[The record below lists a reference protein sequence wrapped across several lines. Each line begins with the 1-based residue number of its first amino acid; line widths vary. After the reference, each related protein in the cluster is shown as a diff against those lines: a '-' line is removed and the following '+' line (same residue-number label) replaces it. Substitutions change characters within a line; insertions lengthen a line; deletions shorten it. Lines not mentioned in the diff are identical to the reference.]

1 MHQRGSG
8 RSTPRGETSQNTLL
22 ELVNDCEKLRQHV
35 GISHWNTVLGGSWG
49 VTVTVTYAQ
58 EYPESVQSILLRVV
72 CLFRQPEIN
81 WMFANS
87 GYAQYHDLDAWKL
100 FSSAVDSLDGSPRE
114 TLYGYYGRLLG
125 NNPNLRTQAARSWM
139 PWEMKVY
146 TGQSSNFYETAYAPV
161 AVYNGGVWSWRDG
174 VGQPFCQTTLSKLG
188 ISSLCENAVHK
199 LQQPLPSSLIDD
211 ADDDSGET
219 PRPVRPIPAASTS
232 SATVDNSQ
240 TSSALL
246 IYLVAARH
254 HKTYMKD
261 VH

>member
-1 MHQRGSG
+1 MRHSRRSSSLEAQEPAVSQSCPLFRSKHLSCCLGASTRLGTQYATG
-8 RSTPRGETSQNTLL
+8 RNVPKHDTRWLL
-22 ELVNDCEKLRQHV
+22 DLVNDCEKLRQHV

-49 VTVTVTYAQ
+49 VTAAVAYAQ
-58 EYPESVQSILLRVV
+58 EYPERVQSIVLRGV

-87 GYAQYHDLDAWKL
+87 GYAQYHDPDAWKL

-161 AVYNGGVWSWRDG
+161 AVYNGGVWS
-174 VGQPFCQTTLSKLG
+174 
-188 ISSLCENAVHK
+188 
-199 LQQPLPSSLIDD
+199 
-211 ADDDSGET
+211 
-219 PRPVRPIPAASTS
+219 
-232 SATVDNSQ
+232 
-240 TSSALL
+240 
-246 IYLVAARH
+246 
-254 HKTYMKD
+254 
-261 VH
+261 